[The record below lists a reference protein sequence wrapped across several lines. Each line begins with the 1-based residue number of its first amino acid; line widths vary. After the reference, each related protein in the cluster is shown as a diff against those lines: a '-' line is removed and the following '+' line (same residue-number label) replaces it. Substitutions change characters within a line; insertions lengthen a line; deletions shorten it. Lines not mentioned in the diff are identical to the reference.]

1 MASPSDEKKPCLI
14 YTLDQNPY
22 GRGYEHLRAQNF
34 EKKTEGDLK
43 EGYYL
48 GRDAEPNHYS
58 DALQKYLTGPNLY
71 LDLVSDPV
79 QFRTTMDQYHKELT
93 RLSELLLKI
102 LARTLSLP
110 ESWFDGFVKEPI
122 ATLRLLHYPP
132 QPSDAS
138 ADERGMRVPR
148 L

>member
-1 MASPSDEKKPCLI
+1 M
-14 YTLDQNPY
+14 
-22 GRGYEHLRAQNF
+22 RAQNF
-34 EKKTEGDLK
+34 EKRTEGDLK

-48 GRDAEPNHYS
+48 GRDAEPDHYS

-71 LDLVSDPV
+71 PDSVSDPTL
-79 QFRTTMDQYHKELT
+79 FRTTMDQYHRELT
-93 RLSELLLKI
+93 RLSALLLKI

-110 ESWFDGFVKEPI
+110 ESWFDGFVKASI

-132 QPSDAS
+132 QPPDAS
-138 ADERGMRVPR
+138 ADERGMYVSC